1 MAQSFDPQDILNR
14 DETFATPPTSDE
26 RTMAILCHV
35 LSLFF
40 WLVPALIIYLIKKDE
55 SPYVAAHAK
64 ESLNFQITMTIV
76 AIGLFISIIGILLLW
91 LVGILSLVL
100 VIVATVKASENKLY
114 RYPLTWR
121 LIK

>member
-14 DETFATPPTSDE
+14 DETFATPPTSYE

-40 WLVPALIIYLIKKDE
+40 WIVPALIIYLIKKDE
-55 SPYVAAHAK
+55 SSYVAAHAK